1 MKSGF
6 VPCANKRSLH
16 LSHFPRL
23 PSRTP
28 GNLALTQEDIAAMF
42 NTKAHLARIGK
53 TLGQVVDYYVYAFH
67 SM

>member
-1 MKSGF
+1 
-6 VPCANKRSLH
+6 
-16 LSHFPRL
+16 
-23 PSRTP
+23 
-28 GNLALTQEDIAAMF
+28 LALTQEDIAAMF